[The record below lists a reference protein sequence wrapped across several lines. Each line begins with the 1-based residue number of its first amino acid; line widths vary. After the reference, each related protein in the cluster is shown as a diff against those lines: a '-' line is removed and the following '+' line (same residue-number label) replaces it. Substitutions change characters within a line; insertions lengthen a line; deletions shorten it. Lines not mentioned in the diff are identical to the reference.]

1 MGACLF
7 DVYLLP
13 EDNPKTEE
21 WLQKQIVEKAK
32 YIYISEFDN
41 YGCIEGYFIVIDKE
55 GSSNK
60 NKEWLWRNTEQKV
73 KKIQSLGA
81 THKATFYFGG
91 YGDYTE
97 HPVEY
102 AISSDGLQ
110 KTKTSRV
117 DFQRIKTIIKMNS
130 INNKRSYSIS

>member
-32 YIYISEFDN
+32 YIYISEFNN
-41 YGCIEGYFIVIDKE
+41 YGCIEGYFVVIDKE
-55 GSSNK
+55 DSSNK

-73 KKIQSLGA
+73 KAIESLGV
-81 THKATFYFGG
+81 THKRTFYFGG
-91 YGDYTE
+91 YGDCIE

-110 KTKTSRV
+110 KLKQAGWT
-117 DFQRIKTIIKMNS
+117 FNELNQ
-130 INNKRSYSIS
+130 